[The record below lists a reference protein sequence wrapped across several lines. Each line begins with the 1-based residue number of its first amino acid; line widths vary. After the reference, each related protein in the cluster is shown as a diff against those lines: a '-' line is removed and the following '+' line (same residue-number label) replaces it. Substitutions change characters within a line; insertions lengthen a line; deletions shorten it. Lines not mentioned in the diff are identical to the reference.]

1 MMPSDLHV
9 VFGAG
14 GGIGGAAVRE
24 LAARGHRVRAV
35 TRSGQGDPP
44 AGVEPHQADLTDP
57 AAVERAA
64 AAAAVVS
71 TAPSPPMAAGPS
83 GSRR

>member
-14 GGIGGAAVRE
+14 GGIGGGAVRE

-57 AAVERAA
+57 AAVDAPPPLPRW
-64 AAAAVVS
+64 S
-71 TAPSPPMAAGPS
+71 PTAPSPPMAAGPS